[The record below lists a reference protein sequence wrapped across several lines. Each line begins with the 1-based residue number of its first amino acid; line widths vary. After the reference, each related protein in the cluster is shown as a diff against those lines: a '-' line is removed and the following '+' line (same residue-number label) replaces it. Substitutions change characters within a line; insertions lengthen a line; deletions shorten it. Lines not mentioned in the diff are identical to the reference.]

1 MLLADEIAEER
12 QVHGVE
18 VEVPGGYAKVLTA
31 YKTIPLPVWEIHT
44 SDGAVL
50 ECSHHHLLATPLGLV
65 KACDLT
71 PGRELM
77 SSIGTVSVVSSA
89 DTGRVEPLYDITVDR
104 EDGLFY
110 SNGLLS
116 HNSTTFCARQL
127 MHSCLLPGYR
137 ALYIT
142 PYFEQLKTYADRL
155 IDMERQVR
163 YDVGKQN
170 KYVKHYVNGSK
181 LWLSYACESADHVR
195 GKTVGECVTGDTMVY
210 VSKGATV
217 EQMRIDAV
225 QPGMLVLSSE
235 IEEASR
241 MRVPVYNRVQASV
254 AKGVRCCVCVGTDNG
269 ASIVCTP
276 EHLLY
281 VGGHAPNWVEAA
293 DLKPGMHLHFFNG
306 VALDVCAVTS
316 VCPAGEHEVY
326 DIQVDRAHNFFAN
339 GILAHNCLIDECI
352 TGDAKVCCIAGD
364 GGVPTITALKDVKV
378 GWKIRAFSPDTLEV
392 SFEEVTDWMCKG
404 MRHCWTLRTRSGC
417 ELTATDN
424 HKMVTVAGKKYVA
437 ELVEAVLSGVDV
449 PDLYKYDEASNTLI
463 RESIVAIKD
472 AGEHEV
478 YDITVNRHNTFIVN
492 ELGSRNC
499 QNMNPDLV
507 PEILKTQQ
515 MSKTPM
521 TVYSGTALTTDTLLE
536 QRWLMSSQGCY
547 HVRSG
552 DGKHWINL
560 HDPDELWKV
569 TDNREYPID
578 YYTGKPLNVTD
589 GVFVHANQDAMEDGD
604 IGLHIPMIVVPSNCR
619 GTQWAQIYKDVKT
632 QPPAKTLQENFGI
645 AIGDGAKEISE
656 ADLKAICVLRHTPQE
671 LAGKLATGYYRLVVM
686 GCDWGG
692 SDYNPATKS
701 KQSYSVCCVLGL
713 APDGKLDIL
722 HAKKYAGMD
731 YTVIIGDMLK
741 AYRDYKCNA
750 IASDYGMG
758 AVYTMLIR
766 QHVPWQHHFVMQY
779 AAPNCAA
786 FQSVAGSELPN
797 HYSVNKT
804 EAVTNTFLAVR
815 EGGLRAKSWEDMSY
829 YLTDFLAVHR
839 EMSDTPTGKKQFKW
853 NRDPRKPDD
862 FLHAVSFAMTL
873 VKVYTGER
881 VVADPSLLR
890 QIRNT
895 LNGRQAGP
903 DLAGIPPVIS
913 G

>member
-1 MLLADEIAEER
+1 MLLDDEIAEER

-31 YKTIPLPVWEIHT
+31 YKTIPLPVWELHT
-44 SDGAVL
+44 SDGIVL
-50 ECSHHHLLATPLGLV
+50 ECSHHHLLATSTGLV
-65 KACDLT
+65 KACYLT
-71 PGRELM
+71 PGRELV
-77 SSIGTVSVVSSA
+77 SSSGTVYVVSSE

-116 HNSTTFCARQL
+116 HNSTTFCSRQL

-137 ALYIT
+137 ALYLT

-155 IDMERQVR
+155 IDMEGQVR

-195 GKTVGECVTGDTMVY
+195 GKTVSE
-210 VSKGATV
+210 
-217 EQMRIDAV
+217 
-225 QPGMLVLSSE
+225 VLLDE
-235 IEEASR
+235 I
-241 MRVPVYNRVQASV
+241 
-254 AKGVRCCVCVGTDNG
+254 
-269 ASIVCTP
+269 
-276 EHLLY
+276 
-281 VGGHAPNWVEAA
+281 
-293 DLKPGMHLHFFNG
+293 
-306 VALDVCAVTS
+306 
-316 VCPAGEHEVY
+316 
-326 DIQVDRAHNFFAN
+326 
-339 GILAHNCLIDECI
+339 
-352 TGDAKVCCIAGD
+352 
-364 GGVPTITALKDVKV
+364 
-378 GWKIRAFSPDTLEV
+378 
-392 SFEEVTDWMCKG
+392 
-404 MRHCWTLRTRSGC
+404 
-417 ELTATDN
+417 
-424 HKMVTVAGKKYVA
+424 
-437 ELVEAVLSGVDV
+437 
-449 PDLYKYDEASNTLI
+449 
-463 RESIVAIKD
+463 
-472 AGEHEV
+472 
-478 YDITVNRHNTFIVN
+478 
-492 ELGSRNC
+492 
-499 QNMNPDLV
+499 QNLNPDLV

-547 HVRSG
+547 HVRSA

-560 HDPDELWKV
+560 HDPEELWKV

-589 GVFVHANQDAMEDGD
+589 GVFVHANQDALADGD

-766 QHVPWQHHFVMQY
+766 QHVPWQRHFIMQY

-786 FQSVAGSELPN
+786 FQAVAGSELPN

-804 EAVTNTFLAVR
+804 EAVTNTFISVR

-839 EMSDTPTGKKQFKW
+839 EMNDTPTGKRQFKW